1 MRNPPRRRQSDSESD
16 NERSPKRT
24 NLKGM
29 PPDVYWGKSHQKLL
43 AFIRQCEKN
52 FLIDRCTRDKDR
64 IAYASSYCRGTARA
78 QWADYKRLPEHREPH
93 VITWDDMKKE
103 LRRQL
108 GEGPLYIEE
117 MHDKWHAATQRD
129 GQTVKEFA
137 AYLLSLRW
145 VLLDL
150 DKAGAPNE
158 TQLMHRIRQ
167 GLRSEI
173 RAAIY
178 RNPTTPTDWRTFLE
192 VATRAELFLHE
203 EQRALSQI
211 GQSTYHKRNAAG
223 RDIYRG
229 RQRT

>member
-16 NERSPKRT
+16 NKRSPKRT

-129 GQTVKEFA
+129 GQTVKN
-137 AYLLSLRW
+137 LLLTFCHFGGCCWTWTKPVPLMRHSSCTAF
-145 VLLDL
+145 
-150 DKAGAPNE
+150 DKA
-158 TQLMHRIRQ
+158 
-167 GLRSEI
+167 
-173 RAAIY
+173 
-178 RNPTTPTDWRTFLE
+178 
-192 VATRAELFLHE
+192 
-203 EQRALSQI
+203 
-211 GQSTYHKRNAAG
+211 
-223 RDIYRG
+223 
-229 RQRT
+229 